1 MTLYILQSQM
11 INTDEIHMFK
21 YWILYTWWLA
31 MHIRNNEN
39 QKRENKN
46 LVPIFSIRECLKQN
60 RNHRSVIKM
69 DHFRFPEIFFL
80 PNQQP
85 LQNSQINAIF
95 FSISLFKE
103 SICFMYTSFLF
114 IFHVFSIVV
123 EWLEKNSSSDFFI
136 LLPQN
141 EKLPFFTTLIFVQQ
155 CCCFLLC

>member
-1 MTLYILQSQM
+1 
-11 INTDEIHMFK
+11 
-21 YWILYTWWLA
+21 

-39 QKRENKN
+39 QKQENKN

-95 FSISLFKE
+95 FSISLFKKKHL
-103 SICFMYTSFLF
+103 FHVYKFFLF